1 MRFQRRQF
9 LPLAAGAATLP
20 LATRRAS
27 AQSYP
32 TRPVHLVVGFPPGGV
47 SDLYARLIGQFL
59 SDRLGQQFVVENRT
73 GAGGS
78 LATDMVA
85 RAAPDGHTL
94 LLTGSNDVWN
104 MTFYD
109 NLTFDYIRDIAPVS
123 GITRL
128 PGVLV
133 VQPSFPATT
142 VSDLIK
148 YVKANPGKVT
158 MASAGVG
165 SAAHV
170 FWELFKSMA
179 AVDMQHVPYR
189 GEGPGLTDLLGGQ
202 VQVMMPTLP
211 PAIEYV
217 RAGKL
222 RPLAVTAAD
231 RLEILPDVPPLGDA
245 VTGYEA
251 LGWVGIGAPKG
262 TPQQIIDRLNAA
274 INAALADPKIKA
286 QIADQGA
293 VLFAGKPAEF
303 ADFIAAFNVKW
314 SKVIKTANIK
324 L

>member
-1 MRFQRRQF
+1 MRFSRRQF
-9 LPLAAGAATLP
+9 LHFAAAAAAPPLTS
-20 LATRRAS
+20 RKVQ

-59 SDRLGQQFVVENRT
+59 SEKLGQQFVVENRT

-78 LATDMVA
+78 LATDAVS
-85 RAAPDGHTL
+85 RAIPDGHTL
-94 LLTGSNDVWN
+94 LLAGSNDVWN
-104 MTFYD
+104 MTLYD
-109 NLTFDYIRDIAPVS
+109 NLTFDFIRDIAPVA

-142 VSDLIK
+142 ASDLIK
-148 YVKANPGKVT
+148 YAKANPGRVT

-179 AVDMQHVPYR
+179 GVDMQHVPYR

-202 VQVMMPTLP
+202 VQVMIPTLP
-211 PAIEYV
+211 PAIEYI

-222 RPLAVTAAD
+222 RPLAVTAAN
-231 RLEILPDVPPLGDA
+231 RLEILPDVPPLGDG
-245 VTGYEA
+245 VSGYEA
-251 LGWVGIGAPKG
+251 LAWVGIGAPKG
-262 TPQQIIDRLNAA
+262 TPKQIIDRLNTA

-293 VLFAGKPAEF
+293 VPFPGKSEEL

-314 SKVIKTANIK
+314 SKVIRTANIK

>member
-1 MRFQRRQF
+1 MRFTRREF
-9 LPLAAGAATLP
+9 LHLAGAAAALP
-20 LATRRAS
+20 LSSRTVR

-59 SDRLGQQFVVENRT
+59 SEKLGQQFVVENRT

-78 LATDMVA
+78 LATDAVS

-104 MTFYD
+104 MTLYD
-109 NLTFDYIRDIAPVS
+109 NLTFDFIRDIAPVA

-128 PGVLV
+128 PGALV
-133 VQPSFPATT
+133 VRPSFPATT
-142 VSDLIK
+142 ASDLIK
-148 YVKANPGKVT
+148 YVKANPGTVT

-179 AVDMQHVPYR
+179 GVDMQHVPYR

-211 PAIEYV
+211 PAIEYI

-222 RPLAVTAAD
+222 RPLAVTAAK
-231 RLEILPDVPPLGDA
+231 RLEILPGVPPLGDA
-245 VTGYEA
+245 VSGYEA

-262 TPQQIIDRLNAA
+262 TPKQIIDRLNTA

-293 VLFAGKPAEF
+293 IPFPGKPEEI